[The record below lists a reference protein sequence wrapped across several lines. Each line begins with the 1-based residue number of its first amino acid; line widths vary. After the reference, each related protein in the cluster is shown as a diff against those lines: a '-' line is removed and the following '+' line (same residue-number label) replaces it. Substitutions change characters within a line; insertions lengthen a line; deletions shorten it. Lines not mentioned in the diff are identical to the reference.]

1 MQNNQASASTSGGAR
16 GLGAS
21 GRVIVYVR

>member
-1 MQNNQASASTSGGAR
+1 MQNNQFPAPTSGGAR

-21 GRVIVYVR
+21 GRVIIYVA

>member
-1 MQNNQASASTSGGAR
+1 MQNNQASAPTSGGAR